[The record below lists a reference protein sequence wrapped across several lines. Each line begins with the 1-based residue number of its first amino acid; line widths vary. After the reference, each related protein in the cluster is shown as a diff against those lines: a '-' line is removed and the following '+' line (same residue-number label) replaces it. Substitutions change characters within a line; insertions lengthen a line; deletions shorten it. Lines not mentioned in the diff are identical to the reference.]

1 MFLSALSSG
10 PPPKIKVGHAEYSI
24 LFWKRQETSLALQAK
39 EVSLMYKLSTK
50 DAARSI
56 QNQNPA
62 QRSAEVV
69 NEAQSARA
77 VLILRGGATERVRD
91 GVCFEKENAV
101 ANDTKSATTCVR
113 TPIII
118 QFGVS
123 YLQAGVGARWVQIM
137 KTTLRPLFSR
147 NTSNW
152 ALWWYYSFA
161 KPINNYSGEYI
172 LLRSVSAKSLTAGE
186 RT

>member
-1 MFLSALSSG
+1 M
-10 PPPKIKVGHAEYSI
+10 
-24 LFWKRQETSLALQAK
+24 FWKRQETSLALQAK

-101 ANDTKSATTCVR
+101 ANDTKSATTCITFALKMSFLYTKSKPGTAER
-113 TPIII
+113 RSC
-118 QFGVS
+118 QR
-123 YLQAGVGARWVQIM
+123 GA
-137 KTTLRPLFSR
+137 KRPCGFDFERRSDGASER
-147 NTSNW
+147 RR
-152 ALWWYYSFA
+152 
-161 KPINNYSGEYI
+161 
-172 LLRSVSAKSLTAGE
+172 LL
-186 RT
+186 

>member
-1 MFLSALSSG
+1 M
-10 PPPKIKVGHAEYSI
+10 
-24 LFWKRQETSLALQAK
+24 
-39 EVSLMYKLSTK
+39 
-50 DAARSI
+50 
-56 QNQNPA
+56 
-62 QRSAEVV
+62 
-69 NEAQSARA
+69 
-77 VLILRGGATERVRD
+77 RD

-113 TPIII
+113 TPEII
-118 QFGVS
+118 QIGVS
-123 YLQAGVGARWVQIM
+123 YLQAEVGARWVQIM